1 SNKQTESE
9 AMRRRAL
16 MLPQEISRM
25 PRDQVVVLRPGIMPL
40 RMQRI
45 RWFEDRW
52 FKDRGGAMPE
62 WPLLE
67 VKVERDIV

>member
-1 SNKQTESE
+1 
-9 AMRRRAL
+9 
-16 MLPQEISRM
+16 
-25 PRDQVVVLRPGIMPL
+25 MPL